1 MELRPL
7 GFGEIFDRAVT
18 LYIRNFI
25 PFAAIVM
32 VLIVP
37 FAILEY
43 VLAVTEGPEYAM
55 MIRVLTNPEVAR
67 TEHIATILDSPS
79 AIVTTLLVLL
89 LAYLIA
95 PFVMNAVAVGVAR
108 LYRDRRVEFRACY
121 EAVLHRWPQIIGLMA
136 LEFVVVIGWYLVV
149 LLVVLAFVFITMALV
164 AVVPVVGVFLGI
176 LAFFVIFILALLLLA
191 PLLVALAF
199 AMYAVVIE
207 ERDVIAAL
215 QLGFSRVLNRTEF
228 WRAMLF
234 AIAVG
239 AIAFGASTMFSILGI
254 LAAMVH
260 LAVLQAIVQTLPTA
274 VINPFVVIVFAI
286 YYFDVRIRREGYD
299 LEASL
304 ERLNAAEPA

>member
-18 LYIRNFI
+18 LYIRNFV

-37 FAILEY
+37 FAILQY
-43 VLAVTEGPEYAM
+43 VLALTEQPEYAA
-55 MIRVLTNPEVAR
+55 MINVLINPSSAR
-67 TEHIATILDSPS
+67 GTHIPTILDSPS
-79 AIVTTLLVLL
+79 AVAVTLLVVLF
-89 LAYLIA
+89 AYLIA
-95 PFVMNAVAVGVAR
+95 PFVMNSVAVGVAR
-108 LYRDRRVEFRACY
+108 LYRNRPVEFRACY
-121 EAVLHRWPQIIGLMA
+121 AAVLHRWPQILALMA
-136 LEFVVVIGWYLVV
+136 LEFVVVIGWYVGVV
-149 LLVVLAFVFITMALV
+149 IVVMAFVFIAIAL
-164 AVVPVVGVFLGI
+164 ATYVPVLGFA
-176 LAFFVIFILALLLLA
+176 LAIVAFVVTFILALLLLA

-207 ERDVIAAL
+207 ERDAIAGL
-215 QLGFSRVLNRTEF
+215 QLGFARVLNRTEF
-228 WRAMLF
+228 WRALLF

-239 AIAFGASTMFSILGI
+239 AITFGASTMFSVLAI

-260 LAVLQAIVQTLPTA
+260 MAALQAVVQTLPTA
-274 VINPFVVIVFAI
+274 LINPFVVIVFAI

-304 ERLNAAEPA
+304 ERLDPAETA